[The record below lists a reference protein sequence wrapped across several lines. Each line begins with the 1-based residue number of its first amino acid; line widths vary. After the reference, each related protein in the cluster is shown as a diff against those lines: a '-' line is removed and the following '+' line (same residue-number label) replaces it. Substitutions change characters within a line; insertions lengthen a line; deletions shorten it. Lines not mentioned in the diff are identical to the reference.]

1 MTNGGR
7 KKTQAPHKPS
17 VYEELVP
24 SVHLIGLEPTRRK
37 TPDPKSGASTNFAT
51 GALFRFG
58 HPPILCSVLRPI
70 VSFYVQFQMCR
81 HEIIGCKDS

>member
-24 SVHLIGLEPTRRK
+24 SVHLIGTLNM
-37 TPDPKSGASTNFAT
+37 KSYKIA
-51 GALFRFG
+51 
-58 HPPILCSVLRPI
+58 
-70 VSFYVQFQMCR
+70 
-81 HEIIGCKDS
+81 